1 MHVTDPARYD
11 QIARLFHWL
20 AAITLVTAFAL
31 ALTMDQIGQGP
42 LHDRLFTL
50 HRAVGI
56 TVLGVV
62 VLRFAWRLTHSVP
75 ALPAT
80 IGPVQSFAAKTT
92 HWLLYALLILQPMLG
107 WLGESGFG
115 SPVGVFGLFTL
126 PMIMPK
132 DEALAKVLFGI
143 HEWVAWTIL
152 ALVALHIAAALYHQV
167 RGDRLLQRM
176 WW

>member
-1 MHVTDPARYD
+1 MHVTDPVRYD

-20 AAITLVTAFAL
+20 AAIVLITAFAL
-31 ALTMDQIGQGP
+31 GIAMGQIGQSP
-42 LHDRLFTL
+42 LQDRLFNL
-50 HRAVGI
+50 HRAFGI

-62 VLRFAWRLTHSVP
+62 VLRFAWRLTHPVP
-75 ALPAT
+75 VLPAT
-80 IGPVQSFAAKTT
+80 IGPVQTFAAKTT
-92 HWLLYALLILQPMLG
+92 HWLLYALLIAQPMLG

-115 SPVGVFGLFTL
+115 SQVGVFGLFTL
-126 PMIMPK
+126 PTIIPK

-143 HEWVAWTIL
+143 HEWVAWSIL
-152 ALVALHIAAALYHQV
+152 ALASLHVAAAIYHQV